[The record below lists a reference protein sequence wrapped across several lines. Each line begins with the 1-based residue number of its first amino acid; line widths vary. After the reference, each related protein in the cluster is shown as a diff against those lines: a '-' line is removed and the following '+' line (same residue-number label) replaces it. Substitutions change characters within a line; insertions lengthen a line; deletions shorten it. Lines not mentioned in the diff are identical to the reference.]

1 MQPVRSRRIG
11 WLGLLTAT
19 VLAGLALAVFPIQD
33 LLAQRRDTGAL
44 EAELDALR
52 TENDELAGRVAALQT
67 DAEIERLAREEYNL
81 VYPGEESYA
90 ILPVEPE
97 ASPVPAPWP
106 F

>member
-1 MQPVRSRRIG
+1 MEPVRGRRIG
-11 WLGLLTAT
+11 WLGLLAAT

-44 EAELDALR
+44 EAELR
-52 TENDELAGRVAALQT
+52 TLQAENDELAGRVAALQT